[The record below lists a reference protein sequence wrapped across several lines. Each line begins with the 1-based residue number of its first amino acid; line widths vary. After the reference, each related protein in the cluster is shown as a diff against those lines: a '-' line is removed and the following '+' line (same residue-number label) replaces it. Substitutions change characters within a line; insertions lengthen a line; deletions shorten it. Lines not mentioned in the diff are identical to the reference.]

1 MFRDWHGIELRRI
14 ADSVVKNT
22 TKESPSKGKKCE
34 RSSLEWENR
43 KTAIFVRE
51 KHARGILDVG
61 KLETRSRSHEQP
73 DSAQQLWRVVVSITE

>member
-34 RSSLEWENR
+34 RSSG
-43 KTAIFVRE
+43 KTE
-51 KHARGILDVG
+51 KQPFLCG
-61 KLETRSRSHEQP
+61 KNTR
-73 DSAQQLWRVVVSITE
+73 AAY